1 MRTSWNFI
9 KGLFLL
15 GLVVFLYAFSS
26 FKNNSRPLS
35 SVNVQFT
42 GEDNVFI
49 TSEMVNKLLIQSQ
62 KKLYFLPKD
71 AIDLKETEFLL
82 ESNDMIKSAQVYLT
96 VNGEVRVKVEQK
108 RPIARVDSDDV
119 FYIDE
124 DGFRMPLSSQHS
136 ARVPLAYGIVDEA
149 DLETVYKVA
158 LTVYKDS
165 FLKTYVTEIHQNENK
180 EISLKLRLLDFEV
193 LVGTLD
199 NLEIKL
205 QNLKAFYQKAKKDT
219 MLDVYKSVNLQFDN
233 QVVCTKK

>member
-26 FKNNSRPLS
+26 FKNNSRPVS

-71 AIDLKETEFLL
+71 AIDLKEMEFLL

-219 MLDVYKSVNLQFDN
+219 MLDVYKSVNLQFEN

>member
-26 FKNNSRPLS
+26 FKNNSRPVS

-96 VNGEVRVKVEQK
+96 VNGEVRVIVEQK

>member
-15 GLVVFLYAFSS
+15 GLVVFLYALSS
-26 FKNNSRPLS
+26 FKNNSRPVS

>member
-1 MRTSWNFI
+1 MRINWKFI
-9 KGLFLL
+9 KGLFLV
-15 GLVVFLYAFSS
+15 GLVLFLYAFSS
-26 FKNNSRPLS
+26 FKNNSRPIS

-62 KKLYFLPKD
+62 EKLYFVPKD
-71 AIDLKETEFLL
+71 AIDLRKMEFLL
-82 ESNDMIKSAQVYLT
+82 ELNDMIKSAQVYLT
-96 VNGEVRVKVEQK
+96 VNGEVRAKVEQK
-108 RPIARVDSDDV
+108 LPIARVSYGDV

-136 ARVPLAYGIVDEA
+136 ARVPLVYGIVGEA

-158 LTVYKDS
+158 LTVYNDS

-193 LVGTLD
+193 LVGTLY

-219 MLDVYKSVNLQFDN
+219 MLDVYKSVNLQFEN

>member
-26 FKNNSRPLS
+26 FKNNSRPVS

-71 AIDLKETEFLL
+71 AIDLKEMEFLL

-158 LTVYKDS
+158 LMVYNDS

-193 LVGTLD
+193 LVGTLY

-205 QNLKAFYQKAKKDT
+205 QNLKAFYQKAKKDK
-219 MLDVYKSVNLQFDN
+219 MLDVYKSVNLQFEN

>member
-1 MRTSWNFI
+1 MRINWKFI
-9 KGLFLL
+9 KGLFLV
-15 GLVVFLYAFSS
+15 GLVLFLYAFSS
-26 FKNNSRPLS
+26 FKNNSRPIS

-108 RPIARVDSDDV
+108 RPIARVASDDV

-136 ARVPLAYGIVDEA
+136 ARVPLVYGIVGEA

-158 LTVYKDS
+158 LMVYNDS

-193 LVGTLD
+193 LVGTLY

-205 QNLKAFYQKAKKDT
+205 QNLKAFYQKAKKDK
-219 MLDVYKSVNLQFDN
+219 MLDVYKSVNLQFEN